1 MDTIDMTTFWFWFG
15 FVGLS
20 LGSLGI
26 LLFASKFR
34 REDRFH
40 ALIALTVTS
49 IATISYY
56 ALARGQADIT
66 VGGDV
71 VVYGRYLDWLFT
83 TPLLLLSLLVIA
95 LPPLKDLRMTR
106 ERISL
111 IAAVLVSDVLM
122 IVTGLF
128 ADLSTNSLDTTVWY
142 LASCGWFLVVLYLMF
157 GEVQRQA
164 FEHSERSGKVYR
176 SLLLFLTVAWVC
188 YPIVWILGGT
198 GYGTINANTEAAAYA
213 ILDVSAK
220 GIFGIL
226 TLVLLKKLE
235 GKVRP
240 GHKTTT
246 VDASNT

>member
-1 MDTIDMTTFWFWFG
+1 MYTTDMTTLWFWFG

-20 LGSLGI
+20 LSSLAI
-26 LLFASKFR
+26 IFLASKLR

-40 ALIALTVTS
+40 ALIALAVTS

-66 VGGDV
+66 IGGDV

-95 LPPLKDLRMTR
+95 LPPLKDIKLTR
-106 ERISL
+106 ERLSL

-122 IVTGLF
+122 VVTGLF
-128 ADLSTNSLDTTVWY
+128 ADLATNPLDTVVWY
-142 LASCGWFLVVLYLMF
+142 LASCGWFLIVLYLMF

-164 FEHSERSGKVYR
+164 LAHSKRSAKVYR
-176 SLLLFLTVAWVC
+176 NLLLFLTVAWVC

-198 GYGTINANTEAAAYA
+198 GNGVISANNEAAAYA
-213 ILDVSAK
+213 ILDVCAK
-220 GIFGIL
+220 GVFGIL
-226 TLVLLKKLE
+226 ALVLLKELE
-235 GKVRP
+235 EKVRP
-240 GHKTTT
+240 GHKTST
-246 VDASNT
+246 VDASDS

>member
-1 MDTIDMTTFWFWFG
+1 MYTTDITTFWFWFG

-20 LGSLGI
+20 LSSIVII
-26 LLFASKFR
+26 LLASKFR
-34 REDRFH
+34 REDRLH
-40 ALIALTVTS
+40 ALIALVVTS

-95 LPPLKDLRMTR
+95 LPPLKDLKMTR

-122 IVTGLF
+122 VVTGLF
-128 ADLSTNSLDTTVWY
+128 ADLSTNSLDTAVWY
-142 LASCGWFLVVLYLMF
+142 MASCGWLLIVLYLMF

-164 FEHSERSGKVYR
+164 FAQSERLGKVYR
-176 SLLLFLTVAWVC
+176 SLLLYLTVAWVC

-198 GYGTINANTEAAAYA
+198 GFDAINANNEAAAYA

-220 GIFGIL
+220 GVFGIV

-235 GKVRP
+235 KKVRP
-240 GHKTTT
+240 SNNTSI
-246 VDASNT
+246 VDASDN